1 MPRKKMKKVFTS
13 VISLLFAL
21 SIGYFAVLPP
31 TSAWFY
37 QNLHDEN
44 EQFIFGI
51 LSLNQTYLGTANID
65 LPAATKLENEAVFGE
80 TRFDEAL
87 QIVTVDAL
95 NNGTLPARV
104 YLTVTA
110 NSGSLD
116 GLHYFFY
123 FDDDTGAT
131 VKDKIAEKITI
142 TSSAATTYA
151 ALDAYNTGS
160 GYAGGQGRYIVV
172 PPDPVTPKILKIA
185 FWADHNVVGDV
196 LKNNTDSGTVN
207 VFNTYD
213 VNIVLSAGQN
223 TDGWFT
229 RQP

>member
-1 MPRKKMKKVFTS
+1 MPRKRMKKVFTS
-13 VISLLFAL
+13 VVSLLFAL
-21 SIGYFAVLPP
+21 SIGWFAVLPP

-51 LSLNQTYLGTANID
+51 LSLNQTYLGDADID
-65 LPAATKLENEAVFGE
+65 LPAAAKLEDSGDI
-80 TRFDEAL
+80 RFDEAL
-87 QIVTVDAL
+87 EIVTVDAV

-110 NSGSLD
+110 NSGNLT

-131 VKDKIAEKITI
+131 VKDKIAGKMTI
-142 TSSAATTYA
+142 TDGNAASTYA

-172 PPDPVTPKILKIA
+172 PPGTTKVLKIA
-185 FWADHNVVGDV
+185 FWADYNTVGAPLENTGNV
-196 LKNNTDSGTVN
+196 TVY
-207 VFNTYD
+207 NTYD
-213 VNIVLSAGQN
+213 VHMVLTAGQN

-229 RQP
+229 R